1 MSRTLHLSD
10 GHTFVEPDNWVE
22 YLRNVVTEREL
33 LPTFGINLKYDYA
46 GVDRLIGE
54 LYDRLQG
61 TGADVAM
68 ADAAL
73 RLLETGSPDE
83 MYAARIAPFAA
94 APNAYDRLLKLVTD
108 HRDRLVQAR
117 MLTSVLSELIRLRPD
132 DPRGIGALTAE
143 ATRTAD
149 PYVFDLVAAHAA
161 DWLVDHLPPLSSQ
174 MDPLHWIGRAPENHK
189 RALVE
194 ALVAKGPEYVARTIE
209 PIVNNPNV
217 TSQGRAELAAR
228 VNWHPVFARAL
239 AGEHSP
245 RA

>member
-1 MSRTLHLSD
+1 
-10 GHTFVEPDNWVE
+10 
-22 YLRNVVTEREL
+22 
-33 LPTFGINLKYDYA
+33 
-46 GVDRLIGE
+46 
-54 LYDRLQG
+54 
-61 TGADVAM
+61 
-68 ADAAL
+68 
-73 RLLETGSPDE
+73 
-83 MYAARIAPFAA
+83 
-94 APNAYDRLLKLVTD
+94 
-108 HRDRLVQAR
+108 
-117 MLTSVLSELIRLRPD
+117 
-132 DPRGIGALTAE
+132 
-143 ATRTAD
+143 
-149 PYVFDLVAAHAA
+149 
-161 DWLVDHLPPLSSQ
+161 